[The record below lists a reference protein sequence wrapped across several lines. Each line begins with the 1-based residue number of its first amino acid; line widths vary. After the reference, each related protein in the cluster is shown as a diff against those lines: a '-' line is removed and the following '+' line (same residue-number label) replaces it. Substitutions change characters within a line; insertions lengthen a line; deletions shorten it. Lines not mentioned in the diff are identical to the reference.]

1 MVQTPQQPP
10 QIGQVANGYQ
20 WNGVQW
26 IPLGPP
32 PQVGQVANGYQWN
45 GVQWIPLGPPP
56 QVGQVANGYQWN
68 GSQWIPLA
76 PPSAQPA
83 AEAVLVGEITR
94 YAQAAGFTVQQ
105 SAHQL
110 TLERVVAERKAFL
123 SSAKLEYRATI
134 SLDEGRRTARL
145 TEMLKESGAG
155 LTSGGGDDGD
165 FGTATGF
172 GFKKTSY
179 NSRTDGIAESID
191 EQAARF
197 GTKYA
202 PGFPYAE
209 VKGQLGRICVAA
221 GYSFT

>member
-1 MVQTPQQPP
+1 MGQTPQQPP

-45 GVQWIPLGPPP
+45 GVQWIPL
-56 QVGQVANGYQWN
+56 
-68 GSQWIPLA
+68 A

-83 AEAVLVGEITR
+83 SEAALVGEIGR
-94 YAQAAGFTVQQ
+94 YAQAAGFTVRQ

-110 TLERVVAERKAFL
+110 TLERVVGERKAFL

-134 SLDEGRRTARL
+134 SLDEGRRTARF
-145 TEMLKESGAG
+145 TELLKESGTG

-165 FGTATGF
+165 FGTGTGF
-172 GFKKTSY
+172 GFQKTSY

>member
-1 MVQTPQQPP
+1 MGQTTQQPP
-10 QIGQVANGYQ
+10 QVGQVANGYQ

-45 GVQWIPLGPPP
+45 GVQWIPLGAPP

-68 GSQWIPLA
+68 GVQWIPLG
-76 PPSAQPA
+76 PPPQPA
-83 AEAVLVGEITR
+83 AEAVLVGEILR

-105 SAHQL
+105 SAQQL
-110 TLERVVAERKAFL
+110 TLQRVVAERKAFL
-123 SSAKLEYRATI
+123 STAKLEYRATI
-134 SLDEGRRTARL
+134 SLDDARRTARF
-145 TEMLKESGAG
+145 TELLKESGSG
-155 LTSGGGDDGD
+155 LTSGGGEDGD

-172 GFKKTSY
+172 GFQKSTY
-179 NSRTDGIAESID
+179 NSRTDGIAESIE
-191 EQAARF
+191 EQAARL

-209 VKGQLGRICVAA
+209 VKGQLGRMCAAA
-221 GYSFT
+221 GYSFS

>member
-1 MVQTPQQPP
+1 MGQTPQE
-10 QIGQVANGYQ
+10 
-20 WNGVQW
+20 
-26 IPLGPP
+26 P

-56 QVGQVANGYQWN
+56 QVGQVTNGYQWN
-68 GSQWIPLA
+68 GVQWIPLG
-76 PPSAQPA
+76 PPPQPP
-83 AEAVLVGEITR
+83 AEEVLVAEILR

-110 TLERVVAERKAFL
+110 ELRRVVAERKAFL

-134 SLDEGRRTARL
+134 SLDGGRRTARL
-145 TEMLKESGAG
+145 TEMLKESGSG

-165 FGTATGF
+165 FGTANGF
-172 GFKKTSY
+172 GFQKTMY
-179 NSRTDGIAESID
+179 NSRTDGIAESIE

-202 PGFPYAE
+202 PGFPYGD
-209 VKGQLGRICVAA
+209 VKGQLGRICVGV
-221 GYSFT
+221 GYSFS